1 MQNRRVAFLGIDIG
15 TTAVKAVLVDIDGK
29 IFAEC
34 DIEQTV
40 LRSNI
45 IWVEQDPVMWWENTL
60 TAISKVVKLAQNS
73 KYQIEVI
80 GIGLTGQ
87 MHSLSLIHISEPTR
101 PY

>member
-15 TTAVKAVLVDIDGK
+15 TTAVKAVLVDIEGK

-45 IWVEQDPVMWWENTL
+45 VWVEQDPVTVSYTHLTL
-60 TAISKVVKLAQNS
+60 
-73 KYQIEVI
+73 
-80 GIGLTGQ
+80 
-87 MHSLSLIHISEPTR
+87 PTI
-101 PY
+101 YSV

>member
-15 TTAVKAVLVDIDGK
+15 TTAVKAVLVDIEGK

-45 IWVEQDPVMWWENTL
+45 VWVEQDPLMCWENTL
-60 TAISKVVKLAQNS
+60 TSISNLLKLSQN
-73 KYQIEVI
+73 
-80 GIGLTGQ
+80 
-87 MHSLSLIHISEPTR
+87 
-101 PY
+101 